1 MAKLQTGSLRMTVSQ
16 DAALLAAAS
25 QLPDD
30 WIVWIVGNVQQP
42 SAFEVSILAP
52 DRRLARKFVDAHI
65 DEACHYLLELA
76 ISLENRT
83 GIQR

>member
-1 MAKLQTGSLRMTVSQ
+1 VAKLQTGSLRMTVSQ
-16 DAALLAAAS
+16 EAAVLAAAS

-65 DEACHYLLELA
+65 DEASHYLIELA
-76 ISLENRT
+76 ISLEDRT
-83 GIQR
+83 V